1 MSDLGI
7 PTDGET
13 SDSFTTIADVPVT
26 AQSSRVNP
34 NQVAT
39 GLGRGTQT
47 WVSPDGSYITI
58 GLIPDGS
65 NQFGIAYWD
74 TKGRLISKNTG
85 VTEYKYDQS
94 TGRNYYQNGLLPDGS
109 YGEAIAKAPY
119 NVSDA
124 ITP

>member
-1 MSDLGI
+1 MSLD
-7 PTDGET
+7 TT
-13 SDSFTTIADVPVT
+13 SDNITTDDFHTIPDTPIAP
-26 AQSSRVNP
+26 ASSRVNP

-74 TKGRLISKNTG
+74 SKGRLISKNTG
-85 VTEYKYDQS
+85 ITEYKYDQS

-124 ITP
+124 ITS